1 MYALDSLGYEGVEH
15 LEVRHQPHRGGDQPK
30 LHGAPHVKQLE
41 VDPGHRVS
49 VDAPPTVPTLSG
61 ISNLP
66 TSPPSAPRLHVDR
79 GL

>member
-1 MYALDSLGYEGVEH
+1 
-15 LEVRHQPHRGGDQPK
+15 
-30 LHGAPHVKQLE
+30 
-41 VDPGHRVS
+41 
-49 VDAPPTVPTLSG
+49 VPTLSG